1 MVVQTTARRANGV
14 HREDMG
20 MDTFASVADRNAIEA
35 EARWDDRQV
44 ARSVYE
50 FLGRAAAMHGA
61 RPALSFQLQ
70 SGPSDPSETLTW
82 AELLRKTTQAAN
94 LFRSLGIGETD
105 VVAFILPNTV
115 ETAVVLLGAMT
126 AGIVNPINPLLEP
139 EQISAILRE
148 TKAKVVVTLRAFP
161 KVDVAQKVAEA
172 VRHAPSVRTVLE
184 VDLNRYLSPPKS
196 WIVPFVRP
204 KNPVQHDATVKSFT
218 DELARQPAG
227 ALTFSETGQDR
238 VAALFHTGGTTGMP
252 KVAQHRISGM
262 VYNGWLGHMLLFR
275 ETDVVICPLPMFH
288 VFAVYP
294 VLMSMIASGGH
305 VVFPTPAG
313 YRGDGVLDNFWKLVE
328 RWKVTYLITVPTALS
343 ALMQRPINA
352 DVSTLRGA
360 FSGSAPLPVE
370 LYNRFEAATGVK
382 IIEGYGLTECTCLV
396 SINPPEGAKKI
407 GSVGI
412 PFPYTH
418 VRILHSDAEGRVTKD
433 CGVDEVGEICVSNPG
448 VFEGSTYTEVDKNR
462 NLFAEGRYLRTGDL
476 GRLDAEGYLFITGRA
491 KDLIIRGGHNIDP
504 AEIEEALMRHEAV
517 AFVGAIGQ
525 PDSFAGELPCA
536 YVELMAGKS
545 VTPEDLL
552 DFARQH
558 VHERAAVPKHI
569 EILQELPKTA
579 VGKVFKPDLRRRA
592 ISRVYDAALAE
603 AGLAARVSAVKEDK
617 KRGLVA
623 QLERTGP
630 VDEAEVARL
639 MGEFAGP
646 WEWAA

>member
-1 MVVQTTARRANGV
+1 
-14 HREDMG
+14 MG
-20 MDTFASVADRNAIEA
+20 TFGSVADRNAIEA
-35 EARWDDRQV
+35 EARWEDRQV
-44 ARSVYE
+44 ARSMHE
-50 FLGRAAAMHGA
+50 FLRHAAEAHGT

-70 SGPSDPSETLTW
+70 SGPTDRSETLTW
-82 AELLRKTTQAAN
+82 AELLRRSTQAAN

-115 ETAVVLLGAMT
+115 ETAVALLGAMT
-126 AGIVNPINPLLEP
+126 AGIVTPINPLLEP

-204 KNPVQHDATVKSFT
+204 KNPVQHDAAVKSFT
-218 DELARQPAG
+218 AELARQPAG
-227 ALTFSETGQDR
+227 ALIFAESRQDR
-238 VAALFHTGGTTGMP
+238 VAAFFHTGGTTGMP

-262 VYNGWLGHMLLFR
+262 VYNGWLGHKLLFR

-396 SINPPEGAKKI
+396 SVNPPEGAKKI
-407 GSVGI
+407 GSVGV

-418 VRILHSDAEGRVTKD
+418 VRILHSDAEGRVIKD

-536 YVELMAGKS
+536 YVELVAGKS
-545 VTPEDLL
+545 VTPADLL
-552 DFARQH
+552 EFARLH
-558 VHERAAVPKHI
+558 VHERAAVPKHV

-592 ISRVYDAALAE
+592 ISRVFDAALAE
-603 AGLAARVSAVKEDK
+603 AGLAACVSGVKEDK

-623 QLERTGP
+623 QLVRTGP
-630 VDEAEVARL
+630 VDDAEVARL
-639 MGEFAGP
+639 MGEFSGP
-646 WEWAA
+646 WEWADRT